1 MVMMYTF
8 TFGMMN
14 ERCLIENTAIPGG
27 CNHLSL
33 GMGTHEER
41 PALSLLPKVAS
52 ALGICVVG

>member
-1 MVMMYTF
+1 MYTF